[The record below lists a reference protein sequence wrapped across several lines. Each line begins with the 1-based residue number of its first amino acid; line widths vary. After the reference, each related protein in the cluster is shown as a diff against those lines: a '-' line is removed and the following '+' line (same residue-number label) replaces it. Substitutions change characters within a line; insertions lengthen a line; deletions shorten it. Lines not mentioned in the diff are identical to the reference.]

1 MHVPLN
7 DPNDLSRQQLDSLLI
22 ELLGR
27 PIENDP
33 IGVLWES
40 QSPTE
45 TNRNYAQALRIVSQ
59 ANNQAKSQEKK

>member
-7 DPNDLSRQQLDSLLI
+7 DPNDLSRQHLDSLLI

-33 IGVLWES
+33 IGELWES
-40 QSPTE
+40 QSPTQ
-45 TNRNYAQALRIVSQ
+45 TNLNYAQALRIVNQ
-59 ANNQAKSQEKK
+59 ANQVKNQEKK